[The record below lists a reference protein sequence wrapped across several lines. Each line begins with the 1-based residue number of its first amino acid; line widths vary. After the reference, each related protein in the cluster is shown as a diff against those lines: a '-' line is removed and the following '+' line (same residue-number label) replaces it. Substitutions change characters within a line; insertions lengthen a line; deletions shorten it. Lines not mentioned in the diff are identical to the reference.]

1 MLYMLDTNICS
12 YIIRN
17 KPKYIKDKLKQ
28 VEKEHTIALSTIVVS
43 ELIYGAKKK
52 DSEKLLNLILS
63 FVENFVI
70 IDFDRDGA
78 LHYAKIRAELE
89 SNGETIG
96 SNDLFI
102 AASAMANDAILITN
116 NTREFERIRGL
127 RCDNW
132 IEEQQ

>member
-132 IEEQQ
+132 IEE